1 MLTSSNPCFVQSS
14 KYEVATTGGKSIPPA
29 IPGKLLPTTH
39 VWPHVHDTYYL
50 RQRTYAYVARS
61 HSPLLITSTTH
72 NSDTIT
78 KIDHKAT
85 MVRLSALTVASLL
98 PFTASAFSVSDAS
111 VSRREAFAKTATTL
125 IGGTVAAGVVGV
137 PLPAA
142 AVVTDETPKVI
153 SRMGGLL
160 VRC

>member
-1 MLTSSNPCFVQSS
+1 
-14 KYEVATTGGKSIPPA
+14 
-29 IPGKLLPTTH
+29 
-39 VWPHVHDTYYL
+39 
-50 RQRTYAYVARS
+50 
-61 HSPLLITSTTH
+61 
-72 NSDTIT
+72 
-78 KIDHKAT
+78 
-85 MVRLSALTVASLL
+85 MVRLSALTVAALL

-125 IGGTVAAGVVGV
+125 IGGTVAASIVGV